1 MYEKCLI
8 RLKVSKLVV
17 KMLFIG
23 AFLFLFTAIS
33 CNSQKEEKQG
43 NIQQERSVKNF
54 TKTVIPIEGMTCNA
68 CVATIKKKLS
78 SMEGI
83 KKVEVSLAHRSAT
96 VYYEE
101 GKITPQQ
108 VQDSINKLGYKAGAP
123 TTQMNRE

>member
-1 MYEKCLI
+1 MYEKCVI
-8 RLKVSKLVV
+8 RLKISKLVV
-17 KMLFIG
+17 RMLFT
-23 AFLFLFTAIS
+23 AFLFILTGTA
-33 CNSQKEEKQG
+33 CNSQKEDKQE
-43 NIQQERSVKNF
+43 NTQQDSSVQNL

-78 SMEGI
+78 SMEDI
-83 KKVEVSLAHRSAT
+83 KEVEVSLAHRSAT